1 LQRRA
6 AHDAISRVLRLVLLA
21 PALLAA
27 VACDASCK
35 RRDDGGPGGAARSTA
50 ASSAAASSLPGA
62 MTLGDLQGRW
72 RVRSS
77 SGQPDRGHVFAAL
90 VHHILRVE
98 GDRLSVDRSD
108 ADVDA
113 VSMSVPTSKII
124 TLLPGTRPQAIDLEQ
139 APDAKGWSRVGIVEL
154 RGATMLLGVNFPG
167 KPRPESMVP
176 VDDGR
181 EVVVLERAP

>member
-1 LQRRA
+1 
-6 AHDAISRVLRLVLLA
+6 VLRLLLLA

-27 VACDASCK
+27 VACDASRE
-35 RRDDGGPGGAARSTA
+35 RRDDGHGPGPGAR
-50 ASSAAASSLPGA
+50 SAAASAATASPLPGA
-62 MTLGDLQGRW
+62 MTLGELQGRW

-77 SGQPDRGHVFAAL
+77 SGQRDRGHVFVAL
-90 VHHILRVE
+90 VDHILRIE
-98 GDRLSVDRSD
+98 GDRLSIDRSD
-108 ADVDA
+108 ADA
-113 VSMSVPTSKII
+113 GPVSMIIPTTKII

-139 APDAKGWSRVGIVEL
+139 ASDAKGWSRVGIVEL

-176 VDDGR
+176 ADDDR